1 MKSKRG
7 KFAIKRGYAVTFE
20 TDSFYLFPSLLADFI
35 AVYIFSVY
43 IRDTCEA
50 TYPPLS
56 NSRWKKGL
64 GRNRRGRKRGKKRK
78 DRKRKGRGGNITG
91 SSHTALLHQPFL
103 PFSPCANLSNNS
115 WTARE
120 QELSVFE
127 RNPSF
132 FLLHPLVP
140 LSVIILLIIISIR
153 DGSKYYSF
161 VSNSLI
167 NQISLWRGY
176 DFLARS
182 DRWKREEIEITLLL
196 ILGAVSDSP
205 LLLILPFQIPR
216 EPKITR
222 NLRRLEEFFLPV
234 CVKKKGERRGKISGN
249 KFRSI
254 SLYVSWISRN
264 NGEREGRKEEKKER
278 RVARES
284 CCS

>member
-7 KFAIKRGYAVTFE
+7 KFAIKRGYIAVTFE

-78 DRKRKGRGGNITG
+78 NRKRKGRGGNITG

-153 DGSKYYSF
+153 DGSKYYSS

-196 ILGAVSDSP
+196 EP
-205 LLLILPFQIPR
+205 FLIHP
-216 EPKITR
+216 
-222 NLRRLEEFFLPV
+222 FFLFFH
-234 CVKKKGERRGKISGN
+234 S
-249 KFRSI
+249 KFQE
-254 SLYVSWISRN
+254 SR
-264 NGEREGRKEEKKER
+264 K
-278 RVARES
+278 
-284 CCS
+284 